1 MLFSLDMFN
10 IYFQFYIFHYIIVT
24 MDNETTSCSYFIRN
38 IAHLMSTMQDRCL
51 NMYGLSNQQAR
62 ILMYLSKHNIRGQ
75 QKVKRKDLENF
86 LNLKGSSVTSL
97 MSGLEKNGF
106 LERVPSDKDAR
117 RKLISLTDKAK
128 QLVLQMDLIFEATD
142 NQLQE
147 GMSEEEKM
155 TFRLLLGIA
164 HNNIKV

>member
-1 MLFSLDMFN
+1 ME
-10 IYFQFYIFHYIIVT
+10 
-24 MDNETTSCSYFIRN
+24 NETTSCSYFIRN
-38 IAHLMSTMQDRCL
+38 IAHLMANMQDRCL
-51 NMYGLSNQQAR
+51 TLYGLTNQQAR

-75 QKVKRKDLENF
+75 RNVKRKDLEKF

-97 MSGLEKNGF
+97 MNGLEKNGF
-106 LERVPSDKDAR
+106 LERVQSENDAR
-117 RKLISLTDKAK
+117 RKLITLTDKAK
-128 QLVLQMDLIFEATD
+128 ELVEQMDLIFEATD

-164 HNNIKV
+164 HNNINV

>member
-1 MLFSLDMFN
+1 MKEED
-10 IYFQFYIFHYIIVT
+10 
-24 MDNETTSCSYFIRN
+24 TSCSYFIRN
-38 IAHLMSTMQDRCL
+38 ISHLMANMQDRCL
-51 NMYGLSNQQAR
+51 NSYGLSNQQAR

-75 QKVKRKDLENF
+75 RNVKRKDLENY

-97 MSGLEKNGF
+97 MNGLEKNGF
-106 LERVPSDKDAR
+106 IERTGSENDAR
-117 RKLISLTDKAK
+117 RRLLTLTPKAK
-128 QLVLQMDLIFEATD
+128 ELVNEMDLIFEATD

-164 HNNIKV
+164 HNNMNII

>member
-1 MLFSLDMFN
+1 MAN
-10 IYFQFYIFHYIIVT
+10 
-24 MDNETTSCSYFIRN
+24 
-38 IAHLMSTMQDRCL
+38 MQDRCL
-51 NMYGLSNQQAR
+51 NLYGLSNQQAR

-75 QKVKRKDLENF
+75 KNVKRKDLEQF

-97 MSGLEKNGF
+97 MHGLEKNGF
-106 LERVPSDKDAR
+106 IERTDSEKDGR
-117 RKLISLTDKAK
+117 RKELALTDKAK
-128 QLVLQMDLIFEATD
+128 KLIEEMELIFEATD

-164 HNNIKV
+164 HNNMSIM